1 MPQEKRSLVES
12 IALLPET
19 ERQTILSDL
28 SDEEILQLEY
38 DWRAWARPNQLEPQ
52 GNWQYWL
59 LLAGRGFGKTRCGA
73 EWIRDR
79 IESGKA
85 KRVHLVAPTAADA
98 RDTMVEGDS
107 GLLAICP
114 PWNMPVYEPS
124 KRRLTWPNGAV
135 AMLFS
140 AEEPNRLRGPQ
151 CDTAWCDEIA
161 AWKYPQETWDMLQ
174 FGLRLGDDP
183 KCAITTTPRPIPLVK
198 DILKDPVTSV
208 TKGTT
213 YDNASNLADAFMKTI
228 ISKYE
233 GTRLGRQELNAEILD
248 DNPDALWQ
256 RDNIELHRVSKIP
269 DLVRIVVGV
278 DPAVTSKD
286 GSDDTGIVVA
296 GVDKQKHGY
305 ILGDYTCHTT
315 PIKWA
320 AEAIAAFEKHQG
332 DRVIGEVNNGGDLV
346 EANLRS
352 VDPAIPFKSVRASR
366 GKQTRAEPISSYYE
380 QGRIHHVGTF
390 PALEDQMCDWVPGE
404 GRSPDRVDALVWALT
419 ELLPPEK
426 PGKPVPRFSGGFG
439 VSGGLR
445 V

>member
-38 DWRAWARPNQLEPQ
+38 DWRAWARPNQLEPS
-52 GNWQYWL
+52 GDWQYWL

-79 IESGKA
+79 IESGKS

-114 PWNMPVYEPS
+114 PWNMPIYEPS

-198 DILKDPVTSV
+198 DILKNPVTSV

-233 GTRLGRQELNAEILD
+233 GTRLGRQELNAEILE
-248 DNPDALWQ
+248 DNPDALWT
-256 RDNIELHRVSKIP
+256 RASIDDARVSSFP
-269 DLVRIVVGV
+269 DLVRIVIGI
-278 DPAVTSKD
+278 DPAATST
-286 GSDDTGIVVA
+286 GGADDTGIVAA
-296 GVDKQKHGY
+296 GVDERGHGY
-305 ILGDYTCHTT
+305 VLGDYTCHVT
-315 PIKWA
+315 PKQWA
-320 AEAIAAFEKHQG
+320 TEAISAYNKHAA
-332 DRVIGEVNNGGDLV
+332 DRIIGEINNGGEMV
-346 EANLRS
+346 ENTIRS
-352 VDPAIPFKSVRASR
+352 VEGGNIVSYKSVHASR
-366 GKQTRAEPISSYYE
+366 GKQVRAEPISALYE
-380 QGRIHHVGTF
+380 QGKIHHVGSF
-390 PALEDQMCDWVPGE
+390 PALEDQMCEWIPGE
-404 GRSPDRVDALVWALT
+404 GSSPDRVDALVWCFT
-419 ELLPPEK
+419 ELMK
-426 PGKPVPRFSGGFG
+426 ADGYQIIGG
-439 VSGGLR
+439 VSNFNF
-445 V
+445 